1 MNTSSVGA
9 TLAPG
14 FMVVHSNRLEDLR
27 SLAVSWMQRY
37 PLAPLENEVILVQSN
52 GIAQWLKLAL
62 AEDPAADDTTSVP
75 GAGGS
80 SFSGGGHGCGIAA
93 AIDVQLPASFLW
105 TAYRAVLGRASIPE
119 SSPLDKASLT
129 WRLMRLLPTLIHQ
142 ESFAPLRRF
151 LQDDAQ
157 MRKLHQL
164 SERLADLFDQYQV
177 YRADWLEDWA
187 HGRDQLIT
195 SRKGVRVLQG
205 QECWQP
211 ALWRALLEDVGAE
224 SMAQSRAGVHQR
236 FMATLRTLTRRPA
249 GLPRRIM
256 VFGISSMPAQAL
268 EALAALGKLCQVLLC
283 VHNPS
288 QHHWTDI
295 VADQDLLRHQYQR
308 QRRKPG
314 MPAVIDA
321 AVLHRHGHPLLAAWG
336 KQGRDYIHLLDSFD
350 APDQYREAFADVSDR
365 RIDLFTEQPADT
377 LLTQLHDDVLQ
388 LRAMEETRETWPPV
402 DLDADTSI
410 RFHVA
415 HGPQR
420 EVEIL
425 HDQLLARFSADP
437 TLRPRDVIVMVP
449 AIDTYAPHIQA
460 VFGQIDHTDDRHIPF
475 TLADQGQR
483 GREPLL
489 IAVEHLLRLPESRFA
504 VSDVLDLLDVPALRH
519 RFGINESDLPT
530 LHRWIQGAGIRWGLD
545 AAQRASL
552 DLPGGMEQ
560 NTWRFG
566 LRRMLLGYA
575 VGQGDSFD
583 GIEPYD
589 EIGGLDAALIGPL
602 VGLLDALDATRDQL
616 AIDAEPVTWVARLR
630 TLLARFFLAD
640 DDRDV
645 VQLGRLE
652 QLLEDWE
659 TTCDSVGLTE
669 QLPLTVVRE
678 AWLQALD
685 QGRLNQRFLAGAV
698 NFCTLMPMRA
708 IPFRVVCL
716 LGMNDGDY
724 PRAQPPLD
732 FDLMGGDYR
741 PGDRSRR
748 EDDRYLLL
756 EAVLSAREQL
766 YISWV
771 GRSIRDNSERPPSVL
786 VGQLRDHLA
795 AGWQTVDDSDLLDG
809 LTVVH
814 PLQPFSARYF
824 LPSFRGDDAGGSA
837 AGDAAGGAMG
847 GTASASSLT
856 GNRGLFSYAR
866 EWAVLHGGG
875 DDAGLGS
882 GSGSGLG
889 SGSGSGSGL
898 GSGSG
903 SGWGFDSAS
912 GTGAGV
918 GSGPASTP
926 DSGAGS
932 LLHLKAA
939 SADAPAAWT
948 PPDAIDVAELQQF
961 LRDPL
966 RTFFNQRLKVF
977 FDDDTPEAVDD
988 EPFALDPLQRYALS
1002 DSLLQ
1007 AGMAATTHD
1016 EADDALARRA
1026 TQLRRS
1032 GVLPM
1037 AGFGEKQQA
1046 GLLVPLPDLLARYRQ
1061 ARSAWP
1067 VEVAS
1072 PWPVDFHHGDV
1083 RVEGWLGGLRQADG
1097 DTARHAMLSAVPN
1110 GLLAS
1115 ARALKWHR
1123 LTRLWVTHLAGNASG
1138 LDLTSIVVASDV
1150 TLTFEPVPPVYA
1162 AQALSELVEGWLAGM
1177 AQPLPVALRS
1187 AFVWLGN
1194 VEAGQGE
1201 AAAGHMET
1209 RMGRVEAAEA
1219 RQATGARTGA
1229 SHDDGA
1235 AAAMRANAY
1244 DEARKVYEGGFNTTG
1259 EMAQNPY
1266 LARHY
1271 PSAEALFADG
1281 RFAHW
1286 AERLYRPLFEAGT
1299 AALETAVKAKAPE

>member
-1 MNTSSVGA
+1 MSGMNTSGVGA
-9 TLAPG
+9 PLASG

-62 AEDPAADDTTSVP
+62 AEDPAAHDTTSIP
-75 GAGGS
+75 GAAS
-80 SFSGGGHGCGIAA
+80 SSYSSGGQGCGIAA

-129 WRLMRLLPTLIHQ
+129 WRLMRLLPALIHK
-142 ESFAPLRRF
+142 EAFAPLRRF

-177 YRADWLEDWA
+177 YRADWLDDWA

-195 SRKGVRVLQG
+195 SRNGVRVLQG

-236 FMATLRTLTRRPA
+236 FMATLRTLTQRPA

-321 AVLHRHGHPLLAAWG
+321 TVLHRHGHPLLAAWG

-388 LRAMEETRETWPPV
+388 LRAMEETRDTWPPV
-402 DLDADTSI
+402 DLEADASI

-519 RFGINESDLPT
+519 RFDIGESDLPT

-616 AIDAEPVTWVARLR
+616 AMDAEPTTWVARLR

-669 QLPLTVVRE
+669 RLPLTVVRE

-824 LPSFRGDDAGGSA
+824 LPAGHGASSGGGA
-837 AGDAAGGAMG
+837 AGVALSG
-847 GTASASSLT
+847 SSLT
-856 GNRGLFSYAR
+856 GTGGLFSYAR
-866 EWAVLHGGG
+866 EWAALHGGA
-875 DDAGLGS
+875 DDGGAVASS
-882 GSGSGLG
+882 GSGR
-889 SGSGSGSGL
+889 
-898 GSGSG
+898 
-903 SGWGFDSAS
+903 AR
-912 GTGAGV
+912 
-918 GSGPASTP
+918 P
-926 DSGAGS
+926 
-932 LLHLKAA
+932 
-939 SADAPAAWT
+939 SADAAPVWT
-948 PPDAIDVAELQQF
+948 PPDAIDVAEVQQF
-961 LRDPL
+961 MRDPL

-988 EPFALDPLQRYALS
+988 EPFALDALQRYTLS

-1007 AGMAATTHD
+1007 AGMPAITAQ

-1032 GVLPM
+1032 GLLPM

-1046 GLLVPLPDLLARYRQ
+1046 GLLVPLPDLLARYRD
-1061 ARSAWP
+1061 ARGAWP

-1072 PWPVDFHHGDV
+1072 PWPVDFRHGAL
-1083 RVEGWLGGLRQADG
+1083 RVEGWLGGLRQVEG
-1097 DTARHAMLSAVPN
+1097 DTARHAVLSAVPN

-1162 AQALSELVEGWLAGM
+1162 AEALNALVEGWLAGM
-1177 AQPLPVALRS
+1177 AEPLPVALRS
-1187 AFVWLGN
+1187 AFVWLAN
-1194 VEAGQGE
+1194 AEAGQAT
-1201 AAAGHMET
+1201 AARSDAGDDD
-1209 RMGRVEAAEA
+1209 AP
-1219 RQATGARTGA
+1219 ATTAHA
-1229 SHDDGA
+1229 K
-1235 AAAMRANAY
+1235 AY
-1244 DEARKVYEGGFNTTG
+1244 DEARKMYEGGFTTTG

-1271 PSAEALFADG
+1271 PSADALFADG
-1281 RFAHW
+1281 RFAYW

-1299 AALETAVKAKAPE
+1299 AAFETAVKAKAPE